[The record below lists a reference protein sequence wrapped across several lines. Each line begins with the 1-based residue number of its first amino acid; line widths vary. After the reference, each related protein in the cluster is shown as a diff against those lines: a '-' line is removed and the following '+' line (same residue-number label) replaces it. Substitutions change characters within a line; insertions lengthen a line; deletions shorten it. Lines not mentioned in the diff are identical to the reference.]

1 MDLTLTYLIET
12 LSELNRKKSDR
23 VSNIPH
29 IEELIISLTKLD
41 NMIGMEQV
49 KTSIVDLI
57 AFLIINSHR
66 EGGSFT
72 DGHMRHMVI
81 TGDPGTGK
89 TTLARILAEICS
101 YSGAV
106 KPFPRPEVKKETKT
120 FTMKTTKT
128 EKSNISNS
136 TDQLLANYYRDN
148 FNIQKDII
156 NCYKNKL
163 TDISKCTTV
172 IIDNIK
178 KETIVYES
186 IKEHLDNLSS
196 KIIDNVDIKLI
207 TESKK
212 EAKFIIAKKDDLVGE
227 YAGHTAPKTKALLE
241 SALGGVLFID
251 EFYNIHNDTENKNKD
266 SFGAE
271 AMTMINEYMSLYS
284 EYLIVIFAGYKDLVE
299 KNAYKSQRGLE
310 RRITWRFDLPGNST
324 TELSQIFVLQLTK
337 KGWKLD
343 EGLDVNDIFHKNK
356 DILSSQAGDTER
368 IAQFCKHIHDKKLL
382 HSYLRHEH
390 KLSASNDKIITLDI
404 LETAIHKLR
413 SFKCN
418 RS

>member
-1 MDLTLTYLIET
+1 MDLTLTSLIDN
-12 LSELNRKKSDR
+12 LIVLRNKKSDR
-23 VSNIPH
+23 VSNIPY
-29 IEELIISLTKLD
+29 IDELIVSLTKLN

-66 EGGSFT
+66 SNGSFT
-72 DGHMRHMVI
+72 EGHMRHMVI

-106 KPFPRPEVKKETKT
+106 KPFPKLETKKESKT
-120 FTMKTTKT
+120 FTMKTKKK
-128 EKSNISNS
+128 EISNS
-136 TDQLLANYYRDN
+136 TDQLLTNYYRDN
-148 FNIQKDII
+148 YNIQQEII
-156 NCYKNKL
+156 KRYRNKL
-163 TDISKCTTV
+163 TDISEYTT
-172 IIDNIK
+172 IIVDNIK
-178 KETIVYES
+178 HETVIYES
-186 IKEHLDNLSS
+186 IKVHLDTLYS
-196 KIIDNVDIKLI
+196 KILDDIDIKLV

-251 EFYNIHNDTENKNKD
+251 EFYNIHNDSENKNKD

-299 KNAYKSQRGLE
+299 KNAYQSQRGLE
-310 RRITWRFDLPGNST
+310 RRITWRFDLPGYSIS
-324 TELSQIFVLQLTK
+324 ELSQIFQLQLTK
-337 KGWKLD
+337 KGWRIE
-343 EGLDVNDIFHKNK
+343 EGLNVEDIFHKNT
-356 DILSSQAGDTER
+356 DILKSQAGDTEK
-368 IAQFCKHIHDKKLL
+368 IAQFCKHIHDRKLL
-382 HSYLRHEH
+382 HSYLKHEH
-390 KLSASNDKIITLDI
+390 KLSDSTDKIITLDI
-404 LETAIHKLR
+404 LESAMYKLR
-413 SFKCN
+413 TFKC
-418 RS
+418 SHS